1 MDIPSIECEY
11 RRIMNSRRSTVEM
24 TKMAD
29 RLFQK
34 INDFYGT
41 LADESAKAEFY
52 NDYIR
57 LAETGFGLKSTRSDT
72 SKSRLTALMLDHA
85 RNLKAVEAGKEKLN
99 RELGEK

>member
-1 MDIPSIECEY
+1 MDIPSIEREY

-34 INDFYGT
+34 INEFYGT
-41 LADESAKAEFY
+41 LADESAKTGFR

-57 LAETGFGLKSTRSDT
+57 LAETGFGLKPTRSDT

-85 RNLKAVEAGKEKLN
+85 RNLKAVEATKDELSS
-99 RELGEK
+99 ELGDF